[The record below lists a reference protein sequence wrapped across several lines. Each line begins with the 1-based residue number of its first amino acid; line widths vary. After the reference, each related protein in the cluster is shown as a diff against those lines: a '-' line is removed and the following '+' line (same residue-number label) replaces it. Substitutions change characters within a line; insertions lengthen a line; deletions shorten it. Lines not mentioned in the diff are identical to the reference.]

1 MGAVAGLSLLAAAL
15 VFATIKGGVRM
26 AGALLLG
33 LGLITVSWNAVRIG
47 PFEPGDL
54 FLLGAAILLFFEGL
68 RHRHAPWLPALM
80 LLGGALIA
88 TSCLLTALNPP
99 LASYLSGRVQFVNPY
114 VVYGLHSLTTG
125 NNLVQ
130 GAQFLIA
137 LVLLPVVVQL
147 LRPTSREVR
156 WLAGM
161 WALSALLSASVA
173 IGDATGF
180 SHVSSD
186 LLGYVVG
193 GGRYAG
199 LSIQPNH
206 LAVALILVTPV
217 VLGWVASRSTALRVL
232 SVPAVL
238 VLFAGVL
245 LTGSR
250 GGLVGMLLAA
260 GLTIVLV
267 PALRPSPRVLAVV
280 LPVLGLVVL
289 GVGASVLADIANQSR
304 LAAGL
309 GDLSDAQRSVLQS
322 QAIADFSL
330 NPLHGIGFDHIDEA
344 HQVFLQLLAAGG
356 VTGLAGYGLYWIGV
370 LRAGFFARRFEP
382 GLASVLLVSA
392 VSFLAISLVENQVT
406 DRYLYVP
413 AALLVGLAA
422 VRRPAAVASRT
433 SSQVVVRWSR
443 LSARP
448 QPGGTTR

>member
-1 MGAVAGLSLLAAAL
+1 MGAAAGIGLVGAAL
-15 VFATIKGGVRM
+15 VLATVRGGVRI

-33 LGLITVSWNAVRIG
+33 LGLVTVSWNAVRIG
-47 PFEPGDL
+47 PFQPGDL
-54 FLLGAAILLFFEGL
+54 FLLGAAVLLFFEGL
-68 RHRHAPWLPALM
+68 RHRRAPWLPALM
-80 LLGGALIA
+80 LTGAALIA
-88 TSCLLTALNPP
+88 ASCLLTALGPP
-99 LASYLSGRVQFVNPY
+99 SPSYLSGRVLFVNPY
-114 VVYGLHSLTTG
+114 VQYGLHTLTSG

-147 LRPTSREVR
+147 LQPTSHEVR
-156 WLAGM
+156 WLAAM
-161 WALSALLSASVA
+161 WAMSALLSAIVA
-173 IGDATGF
+173 IGDATGI
-180 SHVSSD
+180 SHVSRD

-217 VLGWVASRSTALRVL
+217 VLSWVASTSKAMRVV
-232 SVPAVL
+232 SVPAML
-238 VLFAGVL
+238 VLFGGVL

-267 PALRPSPRVLAVV
+267 PELRPPPRVLAVV
-280 LPVLGLVVL
+280 LPVLGLVAL
-289 GVGASVLADIANQSR
+289 GVGASVLADIATQSR

-330 NPLHGIGFDHIDEA
+330 SPLHGIGFDHIDEA

-356 VTGLAGYGLYWIGV
+356 VIGLAGYGLYWIGV
-370 LRAGFFARRFEP
+370 LRAGVFARRFEP
-382 GLASVLLVSA
+382 ALASVLLVSA

-413 AALLVGLAA
+413 AALIVGLAA
-422 VRRPAAVASRT
+422 VRRREGAARRTSRRAVAS
-433 SSQVVVRWSR
+433 WSP
-443 LSARP
+443 LSARR
-448 QPGGTTR
+448 QPGGTMH